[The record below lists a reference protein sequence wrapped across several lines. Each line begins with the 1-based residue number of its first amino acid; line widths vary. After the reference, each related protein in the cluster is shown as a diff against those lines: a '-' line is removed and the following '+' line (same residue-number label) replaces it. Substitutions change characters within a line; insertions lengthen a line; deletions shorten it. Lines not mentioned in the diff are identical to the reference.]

1 MTVDKG
7 TGKKSENEA
16 RQVFQDAA
24 GNLDQET
31 LDRLG
36 EARRVALKEVADTRP
51 TLVPARWIPVAAAA
65 GLGVVAV
72 WTLWPSTNPGPELL
86 SADLA
91 GEDMEILL
99 AGESLDFLS
108 DLDFYLWLDLEPD
121 SG

>member
-7 TGKKSENEA
+7 TGKKPENEA

-36 EARRVALKEVADTRP
+36 DARRVALKEVADTRHTP
-51 TLVPARWIPVAAAA
+51 VPARWIPVAAAA
-65 GLGVVAV
+65 GLGAVAV
-72 WTLWPSTNPGPELL
+72 WALWPTATPGPELL

-99 AGESLDFLS
+99 AGESLEFLS

>member
-1 MTVDKG
+1 MDKE
-7 TGKKSENEA
+7 TGKNPETKA

-24 GNLDQET
+24 GKLDQET

-36 EARRVALKEVADTRP
+36 EARRVALKEVAATRH
-51 TLVPARWIPVAAAA
+51 PAAPAKWIPLATAA
-65 GLGVVAV
+65 GLGAVAV
-72 WTLWPSTNPGPELL
+72 WLWPTTTQGPERL

-99 AGESLDFLS
+99 AGESLEFLS